1 MMKVV
6 GNPKPSLGKIQ
17 HDSDKELSEY
27 EKQREA
33 VAACEHSHDGM
44 EIGADNEITTI
55 CVWCGAMLEARKID
69 EKLLA
74 ETGELYITEWEVI
87 EVVRRE

>member
-1 MMKVV
+1 MMKII
-6 GNPKPSLGKIQ
+6 GNPKPWIGNDLGTNGK
-17 HDSDKELSEY
+17 LSEY

-33 VAACEHSHDGM
+33 AAACEHNHDGL
-44 EIGADNEITTI
+44 EIGSDNEITTI
-55 CVWCGAMLEARKID
+55 CEWCGAMLEAREID

-87 EVVRRE
+87 EVVQTK